1 MIYQDRIRA
10 LREDADK
17 SQSDIAE
24 MLGTSQTMY
33 SRYERGASELPL
45 RHLIQLCQYY
55 NVTADYIL
63 GFVSKPRPLKNNSTK
78 K

>member
-55 NVTADYIL
+55 NVT
-63 GFVSKPRPLKNNSTK
+63 K